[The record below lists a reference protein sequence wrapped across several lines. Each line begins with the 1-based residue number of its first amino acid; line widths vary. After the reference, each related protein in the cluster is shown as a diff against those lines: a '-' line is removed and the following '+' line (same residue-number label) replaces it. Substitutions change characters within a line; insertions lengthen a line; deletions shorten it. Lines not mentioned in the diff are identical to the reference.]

1 MIKQFKE
8 SSTNAILTIGDIEVL
23 NNFNTSNQLGYY
35 TFIWTGKDAITVK
48 VDSVNKVLQPHSITA
63 LTPLQYFKLEEE
75 KVCNKS
81 NIYVTLILV
90 SNKYIECSICH
101 DIGF

>member
-1 MIKQFKE
+1 MGYFDNLFMIKQFKE

-63 LTPLQYFKLEEE
+63 LTPLQYFKLEFLFILLLSSL
-75 KVCNKS
+75 KI
-81 NIYVTLILV
+81 NIV
-90 SNKYIECSICH
+90 S
-101 DIGF
+101 

>member
-48 VDSVNKVLQPHSITA
+48 VDSVNSIT
-63 LTPLQYFKLEEE
+63 
-75 KVCNKS
+75 
-81 NIYVTLILV
+81 I
-90 SNKYIECSICH
+90 
-101 DIGF
+101 